1 MDKDQP
7 TSNAPRPPRPGGAG
21 GITAKPPQ
29 PSSQEAIISR
39 IKSEAQKSKAIL
51 EQQNIREQQRQDP
64 NPASG
69 LEKAV
74 GTATRAAE
82 ASSDLVKRL
91 RQEKKQR

>member
-7 TSNAPRPPRPGGAG
+7 TPNAPRPPRPGVTST
-21 GITAKPPQ
+21 IAKPPQ
-29 PSSQEAIISR
+29 PASQEAIISR

-51 EQQNIREQQRQDP
+51 EQQNMREQQRQNEP
-64 NPASG
+64 NPAPG